1 MREEIRTLCR
11 KAEALALRCESLAR
25 ELSRQKSINRD
36 LRRRMREAKERLTRA
51 RAALPEA

>member
-1 MREEIRTLCR
+1 MQADIRILCR

-25 ELSRQKSINRD
+25 ELARQKSINRE
-36 LRRRMREAKERLTRA
+36 LRRRMSEAKERLARA